1 MPTTSRWTGVL
12 GAALLAFAL
21 GGCAQMEP
29 RLWVP
34 DEVKQQMDRI
44 ELTGVIPSRSGETR
58 VDGRLLQFQRSAA
71 TTNWLGLYA
80 GGSGYLRFDIEGE
93 PAVQVECRSDRADMK
108 LFGLHLAKPLTTN
121 CQVQQGDAHSELRL
135 WTQPMARA
143 SDGEELRGE
152 WTLAD
157 GQRLFIYSEH
167 RNPAGSVMGH
177 PLGFSVVQQGRAV
190 AWVDVSHW
198 HPRMFLPRGPQ
209 RQQVMPVAALLALL
223 MLPPSP

>member
-1 MPTTSRWTGVL
+1 MHTNARCR
-12 GAALLAFAL
+12 GAVGATLLALAL

-44 ELTGVIPSRSGETR
+44 ELAGVVPNRGGDAM
-58 VDGRLLQFQRSAA
+58 VDGRVMHFRRSAA

-80 GGSGYLRFDIEGE
+80 GGQGHLSVDIEGE
-93 PAVQVECRSDRADMK
+93 PAVSVECRSDRADMK
-108 LFGLHLAKPLTTN
+108 LFGLHLEKPLTTS
-121 CQVQQGDAHSELRL
+121 CQVQQGDQLSELRL
-135 WTQPMARA
+135 WAQPMARPA
-143 SDGEELRGE
+143 DGEELRGE

-167 RNPAGSVMGH
+167 RNPAGSVMGQ

-198 HPRMFLPRGPQ
+198 HPRLFLPRGPQ
-209 RQQVMPVAALLALL
+209 RQQVLPVAVLLALL